1 MFIWQIRLFREEV
14 AMSSMRMEFLLPLV
28 VMTLSAGGC
37 SVTRPA
43 DPGMVLGRESG
54 MVTNTIYNKTPAGV
68 EPAWIYEIDGEQV
81 NYLRRSTRLSV
92 GEHTIKVWPKD
103 DAPRSQQMVPDR
115 TRIQREDIVV
125 EDIVIDVEPGYRY
138 YIGARTNITRTKS
151 TIVGTETYN
160 FPSGKFIIPVVV
172 REAEPADYVEGAKG
186 MSLFFLSMAIPAAIA
201 GSL

>member
-1 MFIWQIRLFREEV
+1 
-14 AMSSMRMEFLLPLV
+14 
-28 VMTLSAGGC
+28 
-37 SVTRPA
+37 
-43 DPGMVLGRESG
+43 
-54 MVTNTIYNKTPAGV
+54 
-68 EPAWIYEIDGEQV
+68 
-81 NYLRRSTRLSV
+81 V

-103 DAPRSQQMVPDR
+103 DAPRSQQMVPDH